1 MPSKKR
7 ANAAAARLA
16 VLAASADDDSVV
28 RTAIELLGAR
38 DRLSQEAALEAL
50 LAHPDV
56 RARPAL
62 RSMFFELAEDGLKRD
77 QGAIMRSTIVRIL
90 RALGDARDADV
101 ALAACDTYEI
111 AFGEDIAA
119 SLRAH
124 GLMLLADL
132 APERFPFIAVEHL
145 DDRGLNGEPANTAFQ
160 LLAGTGSH
168 AAIYQWLLGAN
179 PADPLIAGVFELLA
193 EGPPEPVERYA
204 RRALAGAT
212 REGGE
217 ALATAVVDA
226 VVRRELDGC
235 YSAINQVMSAKI
247 SDELYNYLA
256 VLLASTN
263 RPPLL
268 AILEQ
273 QLRHGRRS
281 KIVEAALRVRTTPE
295 QEAILRRWEER

>member
-1 MPSKKR
+1 MSPKKR
-7 ANAAAARLA
+7 PNAAAARLS
-16 VLAASADDDSVV
+16 VLAATADDETIV

-38 DRLSQEAALEAL
+38 DRLSREAALDTL
-50 LAHPDV
+50 LAHPDAS
-56 RARPAL
+56 ARPML
-62 RSMFFELAEDGLKRD
+62 RSMFFDLDEDGLKRD
-77 QGAIMRSTIVRIL
+77 QGAIMRIAIVRIL

-132 APERFPFIAVEHL
+132 APDRFPFIAVEHL
-145 DDRGLNGEPANTAFQ
+145 EDRGPNGEPANTAFQ
-160 LLAGTGSH
+160 LLAGSGNH

-204 RRALAGAT
+204 RRALAAAT

-217 ALATAVVDA
+217 ALATAVVEA
-226 VVRRELDGC
+226 VIRLELEAC
-235 YSAINQVMSAKI
+235 YPAVGGLMSAKI

-263 RPPLL
+263 RSPLL
-268 AILEQ
+268 AILEE

-281 KIVEAALRVRTTPE
+281 NIIEAALRVRTTPE